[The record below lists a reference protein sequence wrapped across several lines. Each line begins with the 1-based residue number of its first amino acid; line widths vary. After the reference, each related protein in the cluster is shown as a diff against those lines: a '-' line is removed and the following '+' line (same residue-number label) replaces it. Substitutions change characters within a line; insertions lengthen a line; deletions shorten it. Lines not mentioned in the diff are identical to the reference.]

1 MSVPHLKKMNL
12 RKCQNIHARYIQYI
26 YIYTF
31 HSKMFNKRI
40 GVTYF
45 YLMVCF
51 PNVKDVWCKKKPG
64 SLKHGRCEKYGIY

>member
-1 MSVPHLKKMNL
+1 
-12 RKCQNIHARYIQYI
+12 
-26 YIYTF
+26 
-31 HSKMFNKRI
+31 MFNKRI